1 MSASQLPSRHAP
13 PLPKAGRRVRGQ
25 ESCDASVSRAQG
37 NVTGPTRQSKR
48 RVVKATTPQNG
59 PFAHGSPGRRRSSIV
74 CVWGRRSHNTHPPHP
89 PAERGGV
96 WWGMMG
102 AEAQGAL
109 PTYWSRLLPGWGS
122 IHTGH
127 SSFPAT
133 AEPALNN
140 ARTEAVASAGS
151 MPKGVAGRRE
161 PVLGSP
167 GWHRR
172 PRRPRVPPH
181 K

>member
-74 CVWGRRSHNTHPPHP
+74 CVWGRRSHNTHPPQP
-89 PAERGGV
+89 PAERGGGV
-96 WWGMMG
+96 VGDDG
-102 AEAQGAL
+102 GRSPRCAPDLLVQTPPRLGFHTHR
-109 PTYWSRLLPGWGS
+109 PQLLPGQG
-122 IHTGH
+122 
-127 SSFPAT
+127 
-133 AEPALNN
+133 
-140 ARTEAVASAGS
+140 RAGT
-151 MPKGVAGRRE
+151 KQGEDRGRRE
-161 PVLGSP
+161 CGFNAQRSGGKEGAGVGV
-167 GWHRR
+167 
-172 PRRPRVPPH
+172 PRVASPTSPAASAPS
-181 K
+181 